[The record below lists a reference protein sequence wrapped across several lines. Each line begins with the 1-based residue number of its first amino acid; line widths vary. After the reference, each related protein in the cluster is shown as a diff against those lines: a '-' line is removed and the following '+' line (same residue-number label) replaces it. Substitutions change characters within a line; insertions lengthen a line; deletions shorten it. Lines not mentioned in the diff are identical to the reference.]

1 MEKVMVSAIHR
12 DLDRLVVE
20 LFKAVLKFNGTGGQV
35 LAERLRTIGLKTGG
49 AWLRFLVV
57 HEVAELRIV
66 FKYLSEGKWVI
77 YIARR
82 CGYCESS
89 VYKTL
94 ARRFERLEGQLKPL
108 VPTTEARR
116 IS

>member
-1 MEKVMVSAIHR
+1 MEKVNVSVVHR
-12 DLDRLVVE
+12 ELDRLVVE
-20 LFKAVLKFNGTGGQV
+20 LFKAVLKFNGAGGKV
-35 LAERLRTIGLKTGG
+35 LAEQLRMIGLKSGG
-49 AWLRFLVV
+49 AWLRFQVG

-89 VYKTL
+89 VYKAL
-94 ARRFERLEGQLKPL
+94 ARRFERLEAQLRQL
-108 VPTTEARR
+108 GSASEVRC